1 VQDRRP
7 AEADRLRLSQNRI
20 RSNVQLRLRADEVCG
35 PWEEFVATVV
45 YAALFYAATIA
56 LVGGL
61 GLRVWQYAGAPA
73 PLRIPTTPAPTT
85 RGGVALRMAREVVL
99 FQSLFKSNKWIW
111 LFGWVFHV
119 ALAAVLLR
127 HLRYFLQPVPLI
139 VALVQPFGAY
149 FGMAMVAALAAL
161 FARRIVVD
169 RVRYIS
175 GPSDYLMLGLILAI
189 GLSGLTLNL
198 AARTD
203 IVETKAFFLGLMLFD
218 WKPLPADPAL
228 LVHLALVAA
237 LMIVFPFSKLL
248 HAPGVFF
255 SPSRNQADN
264 TREKRHALPVRLAAA
279 RRA

>member
-1 VQDRRP
+1 M
-7 AEADRLRLSQNRI
+7 
-20 RSNVQLRLRADEVCG
+20 
-35 PWEEFVATVV
+35 ATVV
-45 YAALFYAATIA
+45 YAALFYAATIV

-61 GLRVWQYAGAPA
+61 GLRVWQYASTPA
-73 PLRIPTTPAPTT
+73 PLRIPTTPAPVT
-85 RGGVALRMAREVVL
+85 RGGAALRVAREVVL

-119 ALAAVLLR
+119 TLAAVLLR
-127 HLRYFLQPVPLI
+127 HLRYFLQPVPAF
-139 VALVQPFGAY
+139 VAVIQPFGTLL
-149 FGMAMVAALAAL
+149 GMIMVGALAAL
-161 FARRIVVD
+161 FARRILVD

-189 GLSGLTLNL
+189 GLSGLTLNFV
-198 AARTD
+198 ARTD

-218 WKPLPADPAL
+218 WRALPTDPAL

-264 TREKRHALPVRLAAA
+264 TRERRHAPPPRLEASA
-279 RRA
+279 RRG